1 MSIWT
6 TTRGGKLARRISR
19 RILRFSTECLPDRAF
34 VSKLNPYPNVHAAC
48 KFAPCVNVERHQ
60 NHRRRPCFPNRFA
73 AFIPRQRIPRR
84 SLLLLDFDRCPL
96 PTRLSTSPLL
106 FFRFFPS
113 VCSVSSRLVS
123 FATNSEGLHDAL
135 DWIVKNRTAP
145 DFGILGIRYSG
156 RVEILIGEDF
166 SRRFRNWKRKMRGR
180 KLNEKEI
187 WNIIGW
193 ILFLGERVR
202 RVVRVVRVVD

>member
-48 KFAPCVNVERHQ
+48 KFAPCVNVDRHQ

-84 SLLLLDFDRCPL
+84 SLLSSAGFRSM
-96 PTRLSTSPLL
+96 PTANSAKHLSSPLL
-106 FFRFFPS
+106 SFLSVRLFRL
-113 VCSVSSRLVS
+113 VSSRLRRTVRDY
-123 FATNSEGLHDAL
+123 TMH
-135 DWIVKNRTAP
+135 WI
-145 DFGILGIRYSG
+145 GS
-156 RVEILIGEDF
+156 
-166 SRRFRNWKRKMRGR
+166 
-180 KLNEKEI
+180 
-187 WNIIGW
+187 
-193 ILFLGERVR
+193 
-202 RVVRVVRVVD
+202 